1 MVLYQLRQSHEGC
14 EGYLEN
20 EGFEGSVGMWGLEVI
35 IRSGKGSDESGGSCS
50 GECVCDGST
59 WGSSLVIKREENVS
73 EYTYG
78 WE

>member
-1 MVLYQLRQSHEGC
+1 
-14 EGYLEN
+14 
-20 EGFEGSVGMWGLEVI
+20 VI